1 MIDGPDGN
9 DDTLRPNQII
19 AVSLPESALP
29 AARQRMVVDACA
41 RHLLTSYGLRSLAPS
56 HPEYRGHYGGDQRER
71 AGAYHQGTAWA
82 WLLGPFALAHHKVY
96 RDAAV
101 ARSFLEPLAD
111 HLADYGVGSVAEI
124 FDGDP
129 PFTPRGCVAQA
140 WSVGET
146 LRAWHALAAG
156 R

>member
-1 MIDGPDGN
+1 
-9 DDTLRPNQII
+9 
-19 AVSLPESALP
+19 
-29 AARQRMVVDACA
+29 
-41 RHLLTSYGLRSLAPS
+41 LAPG